1 MKIERTQNL
10 TNDQKKIIIRLW
22 NAEYPAQLAYNSVK
36 DFNDFL
42 SKLGEPIHFLLFDEV
57 ENLKGWLASFTRNGE
72 IWFSMIVDTSIQK
85 KGFGTRLLNEVK
97 KFEDEINGWAVA
109 DDKYLKNNGE
119 KYLSPIEFYR
129 KNNFEIL
136 TGEKLENEKIS
147 AIKIKWKK

>member
-10 TNDQKKIIIRLW
+10 TNQQKEIIVRLW
-22 NAEYPAQLAYNSVK
+22 NAEYPAPLAYDGVK
-36 DFNDFL
+36 DFDDFL
-42 SKLGEPIHFLLFDEV
+42 SKLGEPNHFLLFDDA
-57 ENLKGWLASFTRNGE
+57 ENLKGWLASFTRHGE

-85 KGFGTRLLNEVK
+85 KGFGTMLLNEVK
-97 KFEDEINGWAVA
+97 KFEDEINGWAIA

-136 TGEKLENEKIS
+136 TGEKFENEKIS